1 MPNFAPYSNDAPSP
15 WRKAGAA
22 VAGFLAFYALAI
34 VLGGLI
40 AALEEALGAMAGVV
54 GAIAALAVLAAAG
67 FWMMRS
73 LRDKRPG
80 ARGAFSW
87 FALGFVAAMVVF
99 GGCLMLISGI

>member
-1 MPNFAPYSNDAPSP
+1 MTH
-15 WRKAGAA
+15 
-22 VAGFLAFYALAI
+22 VAGVEWQLSPGQTPYQ
-34 VLGGLI
+34 
-40 AALEEALGAMAGVV
+40 EALGAMAGVV